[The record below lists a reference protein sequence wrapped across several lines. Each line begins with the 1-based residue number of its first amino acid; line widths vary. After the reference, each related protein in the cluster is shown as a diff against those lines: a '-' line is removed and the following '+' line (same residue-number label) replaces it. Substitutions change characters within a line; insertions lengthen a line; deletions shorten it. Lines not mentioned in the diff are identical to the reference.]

1 MRGKG
6 GLETQFSLNF
16 LSETT
21 PVFNNS
27 VTMKVIILSA
37 LVAVAMAAKLGTLSN
52 LHSTYIVPPHHLP
65 TAIQHTPPLIT
76 TPPKPYSFGF
86 EVRDDNTTNYH
97 NRAEAA
103 GDGCVR
109 GSYSY
114 VLPDGF
120 VYTYKY
126 QDCGQGYEIVEQR
139 KEPSGIQVIIPEP
152 KPKIAKEQS
161 LFTAA

>member
-1 MRGKG
+1 
-6 GLETQFSLNF
+6 
-16 LSETT
+16 
-21 PVFNNS
+21 
-27 VTMKVIILSA
+27 MKVIILSA

-52 LHSTYIVPPHHLP
+52 LVEEP
-65 TAIQHTPPLIT
+65 TT
-76 TPPKPYSFGF
+76 TTEPPKPYSFGF

-152 KPKIAKEQS
+152 QPKIPKEQS